1 MESGTVKGQET
12 GPGGGPGRDEY
23 QSRDS
28 GWARQLRL
36 LRQNT
41 VCDFAD
47 TDMHFSQLW
56 RWGEEA
62 KVKVQADWVSGE
74 SPLPGLH
81 MAHFLLCA
89 DEAEREG

>member
-1 MESGTVKGQET
+1 M
-12 GPGGGPGRDEY
+12 Y
-23 QSRDS
+23 
-28 GWARQLRL
+28 
-36 LRQNT
+36 
-41 VCDFAD
+41 
-47 TDMHFSQLW
+47 FSQLW

-89 DEAEREG
+89 DEAERERGLMTQRERERERASL